1 MEWKRTHFQREK
13 PKIHRVHLPF
23 LLGKQPLLFVSI
35 NLEPLKTHHIF
46 LCFPFPATFS
56 AQRRR
61 GRKGR
66 NRGGGGAC
74 HEGPYLVA
82 IGTGLDGPGESGQRS
97 VTGKRYV
104 ETRDQEFDCLNLHGF
119 FDVSEQN
126 GFKSIFDC

>member
-1 MEWKRTHFQREK
+1 MFSISCNLFSSEKEGPKRSK
-13 PKIHRVHLPF
+13 
-23 LLGKQPLLFVSI
+23 S
-35 NLEPLKTHHIF
+35 
-46 LCFPFPATFS
+46 
-56 AQRRR
+56 
-61 GRKGR
+61 
-66 NRGGGGAC
+66 GGGDAC

>member
-35 NLEPLKTHHIF
+35 NVEPLKPT
-46 LCFPFPATFS
+46 TFS
-56 AQRRR
+56 YVFHFLQPFQLREGGAE
-61 GRKGR
+61 KVEI
-66 NRGGGGAC
+66 GGGGAC